1 MKSNVIAGFKAT
13 GLWPVNLAKVL
24 MNPIVIEI
32 PSPAVTQALGQVL
45 AFVTQDPTVRLLFR
59 KIGS

>member
-32 PSPAVTQALGQVL
+32 PSPAVTL
-45 AFVTQDPTVRLLFR
+45 PNKRE
-59 KIGS
+59 S